1 MFSIRAEYYTR
12 LFIYMEIR
20 PARKSDISSIIELIR
35 EFAEYEKLTDY
46 FHITEERLS
55 RALFEPNAF
64 VRCLVIET
72 EGSIA
77 GYSIFYPN
85 FSSFR
90 GQTGIYLEDI
100 YITPAHRA
108 KGIGEKLLREIAKIA
123 SEAGFERID
132 FQVLAWNTP
141 AVEFYLKLGAVRDDD
156 ERHFK
161 FTDSAFANLAK

>member
-1 MFSIRAEYYTR
+1 
-12 LFIYMEIR
+12 MEIR

-100 YITPAHRA
+100 YITRPTERKASVKSCSERSLKSLPKRVLSA
-108 KGIGEKLLREIAKIA
+108 SIFRFSLGIR
-123 SEAGFERID
+123 R
-132 FQVLAWNTP
+132 QWN
-141 AVEFYLKLGAVRDDD
+141 
-156 ERHFK
+156 
-161 FTDSAFANLAK
+161 SI